1 MHCCAQDFFISHS
14 WSDDATLKYAKLQQV
29 ADEFEAENGRPPT
42 FWLDKVCIDQSAIG
56 DALRCLPVFEMACQK
71 LLVLN
76 GETYTSRLWC
86 VWELYTFF
94 AISSDMSRMQ
104 IEFLSAGDN
113 VNGLSGFDVANAH
126 CFDAADEAR
135 LRGIIEAGGADR
147 FNGEHQPPSLRLA
160 LWGRVRSA
168 DGMVLVV
175 SALIRELGAKMG
187 ATGLRM
193 AQKPGK
199 IVNPLSTE

>member
-1 MHCCAQDFFISHS
+1 MTGAAPQDFFISHS

-147 FNGEHQPPSLRLA
+147 FNGEHQPR
-160 LWGRVRSA
+160 
-168 DGMVLVV
+168 
-175 SALIRELGAKMG
+175 
-187 ATGLRM
+187 
-193 AQKPGK
+193 
-199 IVNPLSTE
+199 

>member
-1 MHCCAQDFFISHS
+1 MQLAEPSTPVADEYMHCCAQDFFISHS

-147 FNGEHQPPSLRLA
+147 FNGEQKTRLCW
-160 LWGRVRSA
+160 LIGRV
-168 DGMVLVV
+168 
-175 SALIRELGAKMG
+175 IRLTA
-187 ATGLRM
+187 
-193 AQKPGK
+193 
-199 IVNPLSTE
+199 

>member
-1 MHCCAQDFFISHS
+1 MIMERLLMVGAAPCSQDFFISHS

-147 FNGEHQPPSLRLA
+147 FNGEHQPRPSLLLA
-160 LWGRVRSA
+160 LWGVCARLTSWCCNSA
-168 DGMVLVV
+168 D
-175 SALIRELGAKMG
+175 S
-187 ATGLRM
+187 
-193 AQKPGK
+193 
-199 IVNPLSTE
+199 

>member
-1 MHCCAQDFFISHS
+1 
-14 WSDDATLKYAKLQQV
+14 
-29 ADEFEAENGRPPT
+29 
-42 FWLDKVCIDQSAIG
+42 
-56 DALRCLPVFEMACQK
+56 MACQK

-126 CFDAADEAR
+126 CFDAVDEAR

-147 FNGEHQPPSLRLA
+147 FNGEQKTRLCW
-160 LWGRVRSA
+160 LIGRV
-168 DGMVLVV
+168 
-175 SALIRELGAKMG
+175 IRLTA
-187 ATGLRM
+187 
-193 AQKPGK
+193 
-199 IVNPLSTE
+199 

>member
-1 MHCCAQDFFISHS
+1 MAGAAARSQDFFISHS

-94 AISSDMSRMQ
+94 AISSDMSLMQ

-147 FNGEHQPPSLRLA
+147 FNGEHQPRPSLLLA

-168 DGMVLVV
+168 DGMVLQQ
-175 SALIRELGAKMG
+175 R
-187 ATGLRM
+187 
-193 AQKPGK
+193 
-199 IVNPLSTE
+199 

>member
-1 MHCCAQDFFISHS
+1 MAGAAACSQDFFISHS

-147 FNGEHQPPSLRLA
+147 FNGEQQNPSLLARGACVRLTA
-160 LWGRVRSA
+160 WCCNSA
-168 DGMVLVV
+168 D
-175 SALIRELGAKMG
+175 S
-187 ATGLRM
+187 
-193 AQKPGK
+193 
-199 IVNPLSTE
+199 